1 MHTFI
6 RIPARLTIV
15 LGLVISSVGLAADLD
30 QNSTAGA
37 TQAADP
43 DAGKAKSVDQIASEM
58 SNPLAAFTSFS
69 YHLEYKTFQGDIE
82 GADDQTSTS
91 HVFQAVFPF
100 RQKDGQGFVFRFSLP
115 YMDDEPIYWVDR
127 GYPEWLIRQQDPRL
141 QGDGYW
147 EPTHGHTGDALADI
161 VYGGIDDNGY
171 ILMYGL
177 TSRLPTSSD
186 TSNAR
191 QQLVVGPM
199 INVGR
204 LAGWGS
210 YGAMFSHVIDV
221 VEKRDKG
228 TPDTSIS
235 TIDAY
240 FSYNL
245 GHGWQLISNPKITY
259 DWEGNSGNKLA
270 IPLGAGIAKT
280 TRIGKM
286 PLRISAE
293 LQKYVAST
301 DRFSSDLF
309 FQFTITPVLSNR
321 YTGY

>member
-1 MHTFI
+1 MYPVSSIT
-6 RIPARLTIV
+6 ASASIV
-15 LGLVISSVGLAADLD
+15 LGLILSSVGLAADLD
-30 QNSTAGA
+30 QDEAKGASQAVASNMGSEKST
-37 TQAADP
+37 
-43 DAGKAKSVDQIASEM
+43 DQIASEM

-69 YHLEYKTFQGDIE
+69 YRLEYKTFKGDIA
-82 GADDQTSTS
+82 GADDQTTNS

-141 QGDGYW
+141 QGEGYW
-147 EPTHGHTGDALADI
+147 EPTHGHTGDVLADI
-161 VYGGIDDNGY
+161 VYGGVDDSGF

-177 TSRLPTSSD
+177 NSRLPTSSD

-199 INVGR
+199 VNVGR
-204 LAGWGS
+204 MAGWGT
-210 YGAMFSHVIDV
+210 YGAMISHVIDV

-240 FSYNL
+240 FSYEL
-245 GHGWQLISNPKITY
+245 GNGWQLISNPKITY
-259 DWEGNSGNKLA
+259 DWQGDSGNKLA
-270 IPLGAGIAKT
+270 FPLGAGIAKT
-280 TRIGKM
+280 MRIGNM

-293 LQKYVAST
+293 LQKYVVAT

-309 FQFTITPVLSNR
+309 FQFSITPVLSNK
-321 YTGY
+321 YTRN

>member
-1 MHTFI
+1 MYPFS
-6 RIPARLTIV
+6 RIPAPAAIA
-15 LGLVISSVGLAADLD
+15 LGLVLSSVGLASDLSED
-30 QNSTAGA
+30 DSKDASRAVAYNTGSEKST
-37 TQAADP
+37 
-43 DAGKAKSVDQIASEM
+43 DQIASEM
-58 SNPLAAFTSFS
+58 SNPMAAFTNFS
-69 YHLEYKTFQGDIE
+69 YRLEYKTFEGDIE
-82 GADDQTSTS
+82 GADDQSSTS
-91 HVFQAVFPF
+91 HVFQAVIPF

-115 YMDDEPIYWVDR
+115 YMDDEPVYWVDR
-127 GYPEWLIRQQDPRL
+127 GYPEWLMRQQDPRL

-147 EPTHGHTGDALADI
+147 EPTHGHTGDTLADI
-161 VYGGIDDNGY
+161 VYGGVDDNGF

-177 TSRLPTSSD
+177 NSRLPTSSD

-204 LAGWGS
+204 LVGWGT
-210 YGAMFSHVIDV
+210 YGAMISHVIDV

-240 FSYNL
+240 FSYAL
-245 GHGWQLISNPKITY
+245 GNGWQLISNPKITY
-259 DWEGNSGNKLA
+259 DWEGDSGNKLA
-270 IPLGAGIAKT
+270 IPLGAGISKT
-280 TRIGKM
+280 TRIGNM

-293 LQKYVAST
+293 LQKYVVST

-309 FQFTITPVLSNR
+309 FQFSITPVLSNK
-321 YTGY
+321 YTHN